1 MADKELKFLVVD
13 DFSTMRR
20 IVRNLLKELGFNNVE
35 EAEDGV
41 DALNKLQAG
50 GYGFVISD
58 WNMPNMDGLELLKTI
73 RADGAM
79 SALPVLMVTAEAKKE
94 NIIAAAQAGASGYVV
109 KPFTAATLEE
119 KLNKKPSI
127 KPADEHSAGDI
138 IARIG
143 SLTRMLRDS
152 LRELGLDQAIAEA
165 AEAIPDARDR
175 LYYVVQ
181 MTAQAAERALN
192 SVEASQPHQDQ
203 MEKSAK
209 ALTQRWDDWFADPID
224 LADARE
230 LVTDTRQFLADV
242 PAHTSFTNAQLLE
255 IMMAQDFQ
263 DLTGQVIKRMMDV
276 IQEIERQLLMVLLE
290 NIPEQESRPKRENQS
305 LLNGP
310 QVDTS
315 KAGVVDSQDQV
326 DDLLDSLGF

>member
-1 MADKELKFLVVD
+1 M
-13 DFSTMRR
+13 M
-20 IVRNLLKELGFNNVE
+20 
-35 EAEDGV
+35 
-41 DALNKLQAG
+41 Q
-50 GYGFVISD
+50 
-58 WNMPNMDGLELLKTI
+58 
-73 RADGAM
+73 
-79 SALPVLMVTAEAKKE
+79 
-94 NIIAAAQAGASGYVV
+94 
-109 KPFTAATLEE
+109 
-119 KLNKKPSI
+119 PSI

-255 IMMAQDFQ
+255 IMMAGFS
-263 DLTGQVIKRMMDV
+263 GSHR
-276 IQEIERQLLMVLLE
+276 
-290 NIPEQESRPKRENQS
+290 
-305 LLNGP
+305 
-310 QVDTS
+310 
-315 KAGVVDSQDQV
+315 AGH
-326 DDLLDSLGF
+326 

>member
-1 MADKELKFLVVD
+1 M
-13 DFSTMRR
+13 M
-20 IVRNLLKELGFNNVE
+20 
-35 EAEDGV
+35 
-41 DALNKLQAG
+41 Q
-50 GYGFVISD
+50 
-58 WNMPNMDGLELLKTI
+58 
-73 RADGAM
+73 
-79 SALPVLMVTAEAKKE
+79 
-94 NIIAAAQAGASGYVV
+94 
-109 KPFTAATLEE
+109 
-119 KLNKKPSI
+119 PSI

-152 LRELGLDQAIAEA
+152 LRELGLDRHCRSRGSY
-165 AEAIPDARDR
+165 PDARDR

-315 KAGVVDSQDQV
+315 KAGVVASQDQV

>member
-1 MADKELKFLVVD
+1 M
-13 DFSTMRR
+13 M
-20 IVRNLLKELGFNNVE
+20 
-35 EAEDGV
+35 
-41 DALNKLQAG
+41 Q
-50 GYGFVISD
+50 
-58 WNMPNMDGLELLKTI
+58 
-73 RADGAM
+73 
-79 SALPVLMVTAEAKKE
+79 
-94 NIIAAAQAGASGYVV
+94 
-109 KPFTAATLEE
+109 
-119 KLNKKPSI
+119 PSI

-230 LVTDTRQFLADV
+230 LVTDTRQF
-242 PAHTSFTNAQLLE
+242 
-255 IMMAQDFQ
+255 
-263 DLTGQVIKRMMDV
+263 
-276 IQEIERQLLMVLLE
+276 
-290 NIPEQESRPKRENQS
+290 
-305 LLNGP
+305 
-310 QVDTS
+310 
-315 KAGVVDSQDQV
+315 
-326 DDLLDSLGF
+326 

>member
-1 MADKELKFLVVD
+1 MSDLPK
-13 DFSTMRR
+13 ST
-20 IVRNLLKELGFNNVE
+20 E
-35 EAEDGV
+35 E
-41 DALNKLQAG
+41 
-50 GYGFVISD
+50 ISAH
-58 WNMPNMDGLELLKTI
+58 E
-73 RADGAM
+73 
-79 SALPVLMVTAEAKKE
+79 
-94 NIIAAAQAGASGYVV
+94 IIS
-109 KPFTAATLEE
+109 
-119 KLNKKPSI
+119 
-127 KPADEHSAGDI
+127 
-138 IARIG
+138 RIG

-175 LYYVVQ
+175 LDYVVQ

-192 SVEASQPHQDQ
+192 CVEAAQPHQDK
-203 MEKSAK
+203 MEASANQLK
-209 ALTQRWDDWFADPID
+209 GRWDAWFENPIE

-230 LVTDTRQFLADV
+230 LVSDTREFLSDV
-242 PAHTSFTNAQLLE
+242 PSHTAYTNKQLLE

-290 NIPEQESRPKRENQS
+290 NMPEANAAARKDGNS

-310 QVDTS
+310 QIH
-315 KAGVVDSQDQV
+315 ANAPGVVSSQDQV

>member
-1 MADKELKFLVVD
+1 M
-13 DFSTMRR
+13 MM
-20 IVRNLLKELGFNNVE
+20 
-35 EAEDGV
+35 
-41 DALNKLQAG
+41 Q
-50 GYGFVISD
+50 
-58 WNMPNMDGLELLKTI
+58 P
-73 RADGAM
+73 
-79 SALPVLMVTAEAKKE
+79 
-94 NIIAAAQAGASGYVV
+94 Q
-109 KPFTAATLEE
+109 
-119 KLNKKPSI
+119 I

-175 LYYVVQ
+175 LDYVVQ

-192 SVEASQPHQDQ
+192 SVEASQPHQDA
-203 MEKSAK
+203 MEKGAK
-209 ALTQRWDDWFADPID
+209 DLTKRWDEWFENPIE
-224 LADARE
+224 LSDARE
-230 LVTDTRQFLADV
+230 LVTDTRQFLGDV
-242 PAHTSFTNAQLLE
+242 PGHTSFTNAQLLD

-276 IQEIERQLLMVLLE
+276 VQEIEKQLLMVLME
-290 NIPEQESRPKRENQS
+290 NMPEQPVKEKRPNDS

-310 QVDTS
+310 QLDQN
-315 KAGVVDSQDQV
+315 GVGVIANQAQV

>member
-1 MADKELKFLVVD
+1 M
-13 DFSTMRR
+13 M
-20 IVRNLLKELGFNNVE
+20 
-35 EAEDGV
+35 
-41 DALNKLQAG
+41 Q
-50 GYGFVISD
+50 
-58 WNMPNMDGLELLKTI
+58 
-73 RADGAM
+73 
-79 SALPVLMVTAEAKKE
+79 
-94 NIIAAAQAGASGYVV
+94 
-109 KPFTAATLEE
+109 
-119 KLNKKPSI
+119 PSI

-224 LADARE
+224 LADA
-230 LVTDTRQFLADV
+230 
-242 PAHTSFTNAQLLE
+242 QLLE

-315 KAGVVDSQDQV
+315 KAGVVASQDQV

>member
-1 MADKELKFLVVD
+1 M
-13 DFSTMRR
+13 M
-20 IVRNLLKELGFNNVE
+20 
-35 EAEDGV
+35 
-41 DALNKLQAG
+41 Q
-50 GYGFVISD
+50 
-58 WNMPNMDGLELLKTI
+58 
-73 RADGAM
+73 
-79 SALPVLMVTAEAKKE
+79 
-94 NIIAAAQAGASGYVV
+94 
-109 KPFTAATLEE
+109 
-119 KLNKKPSI
+119 PSI

-152 LRELGLDQAIAEA
+152 LRELGLDQ
-165 AEAIPDARDR
+165 AIPDARDR

-255 IMMAQDFQ
+255 
-263 DLTGQVIKRMMDV
+263 
-276 IQEIERQLLMVLLE
+276 
-290 NIPEQESRPKRENQS
+290 S
-305 LLNGP
+305 
-310 QVDTS
+310 
-315 KAGVVDSQDQV
+315 
-326 DDLLDSLGF
+326 

>member
-1 MADKELKFLVVD
+1 M
-13 DFSTMRR
+13 M
-20 IVRNLLKELGFNNVE
+20 
-35 EAEDGV
+35 
-41 DALNKLQAG
+41 Q
-50 GYGFVISD
+50 
-58 WNMPNMDGLELLKTI
+58 
-73 RADGAM
+73 
-79 SALPVLMVTAEAKKE
+79 
-94 NIIAAAQAGASGYVV
+94 
-109 KPFTAATLEE
+109 
-119 KLNKKPSI
+119 PSI

-263 DLTGQVIKRMMDV
+263 DLTGQVIKRMMDL
-276 IQEIERQLLMVLLE
+276 RS
-290 NIPEQESRPKRENQS
+290 IPAKP
-305 LLNGP
+305 
-310 QVDTS
+310 VW
-315 KAGVVDSQDQV
+315 
-326 DDLLDSLGF
+326 

>member
-1 MADKELKFLVVD
+1 M
-13 DFSTMRR
+13 M
-20 IVRNLLKELGFNNVE
+20 
-35 EAEDGV
+35 
-41 DALNKLQAG
+41 Q
-50 GYGFVISD
+50 
-58 WNMPNMDGLELLKTI
+58 
-73 RADGAM
+73 
-79 SALPVLMVTAEAKKE
+79 
-94 NIIAAAQAGASGYVV
+94 
-109 KPFTAATLEE
+109 
-119 KLNKKPSI
+119 PSI

-230 LVTDTRQFLADV
+230 LVIDTRQFLADV

-255 IMMAQDFQ
+255 M
-263 DLTGQVIKRMMDV
+263 
-276 IQEIERQLLMVLLE
+276 LMVLLE

-315 KAGVVDSQDQV
+315 KAGVVASQGQV

>member
-1 MADKELKFLVVD
+1 M
-13 DFSTMRR
+13 M
-20 IVRNLLKELGFNNVE
+20 
-35 EAEDGV
+35 
-41 DALNKLQAG
+41 Q
-50 GYGFVISD
+50 
-58 WNMPNMDGLELLKTI
+58 
-73 RADGAM
+73 
-79 SALPVLMVTAEAKKE
+79 
-94 NIIAAAQAGASGYVV
+94 
-109 KPFTAATLEE
+109 
-119 KLNKKPSI
+119 PSI

-255 IMMAQDFQ
+255 
-263 DLTGQVIKRMMDV
+263 
-276 IQEIERQLLMVLLE
+276 
-290 NIPEQESRPKRENQS
+290 
-305 LLNGP
+305 
-310 QVDTS
+310 
-315 KAGVVDSQDQV
+315 
-326 DDLLDSLGF
+326 

>member
-1 MADKELKFLVVD
+1 M
-13 DFSTMRR
+13 M
-20 IVRNLLKELGFNNVE
+20 
-35 EAEDGV
+35 
-41 DALNKLQAG
+41 Q
-50 GYGFVISD
+50 
-58 WNMPNMDGLELLKTI
+58 
-73 RADGAM
+73 
-79 SALPVLMVTAEAKKE
+79 
-94 NIIAAAQAGASGYVV
+94 
-109 KPFTAATLEE
+109 
-119 KLNKKPSI
+119 PSI

-230 LVTDTRQFLADV
+230 TGNRHAAISGRCTRAY
-242 PAHTSFTNAQLLE
+242 QLYKR
-255 IMMAQDFQ
+255 ATAGNHDGAGFSGSHR
-263 DLTGQVIKRMMDV
+263 TGY
-276 IQEIERQLLMVLLE
+276 
-290 NIPEQESRPKRENQS
+290 
-305 LLNGP
+305 
-310 QVDTS
+310 
-315 KAGVVDSQDQV
+315 
-326 DDLLDSLGF
+326 